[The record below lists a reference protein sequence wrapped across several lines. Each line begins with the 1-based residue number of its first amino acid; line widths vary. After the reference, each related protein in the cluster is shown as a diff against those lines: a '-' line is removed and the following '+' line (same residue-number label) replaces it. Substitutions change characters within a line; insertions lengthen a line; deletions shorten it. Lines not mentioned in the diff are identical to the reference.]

1 MNDLL
6 KGLKTASIE
15 SLAELWT
22 DKRFQELVRLL
33 HLQQENWAKY
43 LLLSPASADTL
54 KELQWKAT
62 AFSLVIKTVE
72 EAYNKVNQI
81 KPKRRKKYGRSSK

>member
-1 MNDLL
+1 MDNLL
-6 KGLKTASIE
+6 KGLKTESIE
-15 SLAELWT
+15 SLSELWI
-22 DKRFQELVRLL
+22 DKRFKELVRLL

-43 LLLSPASADTL
+43 LLLSPASIDTL

-72 EAYNKVNQI
+72 AAYNKVNSI
-81 KPKRRKKYGRSSK
+81 KPKKHGRKSK

>member
-1 MNDLL
+1 MNLSQLL
-6 KGLKTASIE
+6 KGLKIESIE

-43 LLLSPASADTL
+43 LLSSPADVDTL

-72 EAYNKVNQI
+72 EAFNKVNQI
-81 KPKRRKKYGRSSK
+81 KPKKYARSSK

>member
-1 MNDLL
+1 MDLL

-15 SLAELWT
+15 SLSELWT
-22 DKRFQELVRLL
+22 DKRFKELVRLL

-43 LLLSPASADTL
+43 LLLSPASIDTL

-62 AFSLVIKTVE
+62 AFSIVIKTVE
-72 EAYNKVNQI
+72 SAYEKVNNI
-81 KPKRRKKYGRSSK
+81 KHKRRKTNAGSTK